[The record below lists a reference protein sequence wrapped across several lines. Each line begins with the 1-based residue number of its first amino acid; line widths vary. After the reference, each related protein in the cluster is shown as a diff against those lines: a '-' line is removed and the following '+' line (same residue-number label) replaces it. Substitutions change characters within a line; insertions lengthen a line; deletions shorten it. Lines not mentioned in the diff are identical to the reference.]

1 MFYVTQNCVL
11 SRRWTPVDR
20 NFVFYKHKHKQY
32 KLSLHVCN
40 ISVLKTLVVGRR
52 LISRMYLVHTFFFYF
67 SEQATE
73 TKSPTHHEVTSA
85 WTNPPLQLMM
95 RLKQEHLLSFLL
107 RVALLVLL
115 PFATAAAAAATTTK
129 TVHEFAHDA
138 TCRKSN
144 SPRILQEEQDEM

>member
-1 MFYVTQNCVL
+1 
-11 SRRWTPVDR
+11 
-20 NFVFYKHKHKQY
+20 
-32 KLSLHVCN
+32 
-40 ISVLKTLVVGRR
+40 
-52 LISRMYLVHTFFFYF
+52 MYLVHTFFFYF

-115 PFATAAAAAATTTK
+115 PFATAAAATTTK

>member
-1 MFYVTQNCVL
+1 
-11 SRRWTPVDR
+11 
-20 NFVFYKHKHKQY
+20 
-32 KLSLHVCN
+32 
-40 ISVLKTLVVGRR
+40 
-52 LISRMYLVHTFFFYF
+52 MYLVHTFFFYF

-115 PFATAAAAAATTTK
+115 PFATAAAATTTK

-138 TCRKSN
+138 TCRKEQLSKN
-144 SPRILQEEQDEM
+144 PPRGTGRDVIRK